1 MKRKFTVCLAR
12 MACLNGLAMIVLA
25 TATGCT
31 GLNHWCGELRGCV
44 SNQMVDYSN
53 RALAERAWIQRKERY
68 CNFQYQQEF
77 KDGFITGYLN
87 VANGGDG
94 CTPTIAPEKYWGWAY
109 QTPHGQAAITNFFQG
124 FPFGAKAAEEDG
136 VGYWSAIPT
145 SGLDGLVP
153 YSDTAPAAVDE
164 NILPVPVP
172 VIESAAASASKKITG
187 INQPITSPSDE
198 ESNAEFFE
206 LVDSTSTTPSIGP
219 TPSGNVDTQPAVSSE
234 AGIQESEVAVP
245 PSPEASTNTSQ
256 PELTFT
262 FE

>member
-1 MKRKFTVCLAR
+1 MKRKFTVCRAP
-12 MACLNGLAMIVLA
+12 MACLNGLAVIVLA

-44 SNQMVDYSN
+44 SNHMVDYSN
-53 RALAERAWIQRKERY
+53 RALAERAWIKRKQRY
-68 CNFQYQQEF
+68 CNYQYQQEF
-77 KDGFITGYLN
+77 KDGFITGYLS

-109 QTPHGQAAITNFFQG
+109 QTPHGQAAISNFFQG

-136 VGYWSAIPT
+136 IGYWSAIPT

-153 YSDTAPAAVDE
+153 YSDTAPSAADE
-164 NILPVPVP
+164 NSLPVPVP
-172 VIESAAASASKKITG
+172 VIENDATSANKPING
-187 INQPITSPSDE
+187 INLPITSPSDE

-206 LVDSTSTTPSIGP
+206 LVDSNNTTPSTGENP
-219 TPSGNVDTQPAVSSE
+219 TVKVAPQSAVSSE

-245 PSPEASTNTSQ
+245 PSPAASTNTSQ